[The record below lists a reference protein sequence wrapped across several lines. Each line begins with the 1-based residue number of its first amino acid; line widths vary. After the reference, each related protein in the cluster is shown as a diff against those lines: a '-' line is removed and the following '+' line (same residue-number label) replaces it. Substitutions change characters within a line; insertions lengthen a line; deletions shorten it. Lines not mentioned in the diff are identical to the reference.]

1 MKIHFYATL
10 RQIAGQ
16 KTIEFDLPDG
26 VTLGQVLAAILE
38 RFPPMAR
45 ELVDENGMLYPHV
58 HMFINGRDAPYLTDH
73 MDTILK
79 STDKV
84 DVFPAVGGGGR

>member
-16 KTIEFDLPDG
+16 KTVEFDLPDG
-26 VTLGQVLAAILE
+26 ATLRQALAAILE
-38 RFPPMAR
+38 QFPPMER
-45 ELVDENGMLYPHV
+45 ELVDENGELYQHV
-58 HMFINGRDAPYLTDH
+58 HMFVNGRDAPYLSQQ
-73 MDTILK
+73 METIVK
-79 STDKV
+79 PGDKV